1 MNHPVAEHLAHESV
15 RARLREA
22 DRNRLIAAARRA
34 RRAERMAQRAE
45 RAQLRAAKA
54 WARVAH

>member
-1 MNHPVAEHLAHESV
+1 MNPVAEHLARESV
-15 RARLREA
+15 QARLREA
-22 DRNRLIAAARRA
+22 DEHRLISAARQA

-45 RAQLRAAKA
+45 RAQHRAAKA

>member
-1 MNHPVAEHLAHESV
+1 MNHPVVEHLAHESV

-22 DRNRLIAAARRA
+22 EHSRLVAAARRA

-45 RAQLRAAKA
+45 RARHRAAKA
-54 WARVAH
+54 WARVAQ